1 MNTPRYSN
9 ARMNEERAIVRE
21 LCLAMASLLALVLVL
36 ALTGCGTLH
45 TEYHAVTFS
54 PPGSTNV
61 ASRIDGTL
69 TRRALGLRSS
79 IPQFRVGPTNGAV
92 IETSGSLE
100 TSGDAAYLKAAI
112 QGIING
118 VK

>member
-1 MNTPRYSN
+1 MSRLCQCPYCRI
-9 ARMNEERAIVRE
+9 ARIFSVCVAVAVVIAVW
-21 LCLAMASLLALVLVL
+21 LCC
-36 ALTGCGTLH
+36 GCGTLH
-45 TEYHAVTFS
+45 TEYHAVTFC

-61 ASRIDGTL
+61 SSRIDGTL
-69 TRRALGLRSS
+69 TRRAVGLRSS